1 MNTNTETMTI
11 DANVTIRKKTTIPNK
26 QKTTL
31 KLILWTLTRVMDLET
46 ANAKAIEMFKLGESI
61 ETIIE
66 EVDNIEKSAEYAEM
80 DTNLASLCV
89 KPVKKSRAKKEAT
102 TISGDA
108 DTIIKE
114 MVEMAT
120 AEVKTTPVKKPRV
133 KKVVG
138 ETDVLVPVLDEETK
152 PRASKPRTKATKKSD
167 ENISTEASTEV
178 SSDVNVEKPETVKK
192 PRTKATKK
200 LDENVLP
207 EASPDVNVEEPE
219 TNKKPRTKATKK
231 SDENVSTEV
240 SCDVKVEEPETKPE
254 TKPATK
260 PATKSKAATKPKA
273 KPATKP
279 NAVSEDDTVEKE
291 EPVKKSRAKPKPKA
305 KEDDNVEKEEP
316 VKKPATKP
324 ATKSKT
330 VEPQEETP
338 VTNDLAEEEYL
349 VLNEVEY
356 EGKQYMVGGDQNVYD
371 EFNSVIGKYEN
382 GIITLNA

>member
-1 MNTNTETMTI
+1 MLEENIKQTLRLTSKTKPNQSKPTQEKMNTNTETMPIDANVTMPI

-89 KPVKKSRAKKEAT
+89 KPAKKSRAKKEAT

-133 KKVVG
+133 KKVAG

-152 PRASKPRTKATKKSD
+152 PRATKPRTKA
-167 ENISTEASTEV
+167 
-178 SSDVNVEKPETVKK
+178 
-192 PRTKATKK
+192 KAK
-200 LDENVLP
+200 DENV
-207 EASPDVNVEEPE
+207 SSDVNVEEPE
-219 TNKKPRTKATKK
+219 TNKTVKKPRTKATKK
-231 SDENVSTEV
+231 SDENVSSEASTEV
-240 SCDVKVEEPETKPE
+240 SSDVKVEEPETKPA
-254 TKPATK
+254 TKSNAKPATK
-260 PATKSKAATKPKA
+260 PATKAATKA
-273 KPATKP
+273 K
-279 NAVSEDDTVEKE
+279 EDDNVENE

-305 KEDDNVEKEEP
+305 VTEDDNVEKEEP
-316 VKKPATKP
+316 APKKSRAKPATKP

-330 VEPQEETP
+330 VEPQEEIP

-371 EFNSVIGKYEN
+371 EFNAVIGKYEN

>member
-1 MNTNTETMTI
+1 MNTDDIKTTT
-11 DANVTIRKKTTIPNK
+11 DANVTIRKKTTIPSK

-80 DTNLASLCV
+80 DMNLASLCV
-89 KPVKKSRAKKEAT
+89 KPAKKSRAKKEAI

-120 AEVKTTPVKKPRV
+120 AEVKATPVKKPRV
-133 KKVVG
+133 KKVAE
-138 ETDVLVPVLDEETK
+138 ETDVLVPVLDEEPK
-152 PRASKPRTKATKKSD
+152 AKTKAKTK
-167 ENISTEASTEV
+167 T
-178 SSDVNVEKPETVKK
+178 
-192 PRTKATKK
+192 
-200 LDENVLP
+200 
-207 EASPDVNVEEPE
+207 
-219 TNKKPRTKATKK
+219 TKK

-240 SCDVKVEEPETKPE
+240 LPEVLPEVKVEEPETVKKPR
-254 TKPATK
+254 T
-260 PATKSKAATKPKA
+260 KA
-273 KPATKP
+273 KA
-279 NAVSEDDTVEKE
+279 NAKTNESVENVSTEASTEFRVE
-291 EPVKKSRAKPKPKA
+291 EPVKKSRAKPKTKA
-305 KEDDNVEKEEP
+305 STEDDNVEKEEP
-316 VKKPATKP
+316 VKKPRAKPKTK
-324 ATKSKT
+324 A
-330 VEPQEETP
+330 EPPEETP
-338 VTNDLAEEEYL
+338 ITNDLVEEEYL

-371 EFNSVIGKYEN
+371 EFNAVIGKYEN

>member
-167 ENISTEASTEV
+167 EN
-178 SSDVNVEKPETVKK
+178 
-192 PRTKATKK
+192 
-200 LDENVLP
+200 
-207 EASPDVNVEEPE
+207 
-219 TNKKPRTKATKK
+219 
-231 SDENVSTEV
+231 VSTEV

-254 TKPATK
+254 TK

>member
-1 MNTNTETMTI
+1 MNADTMPI
-11 DANVTIRKKTTIPNK
+11 DANVTIRKKTTIPSK

-80 DTNLASLCV
+80 DTNLATLCV
-89 KPVKKSRAKKEAT
+89 KPAKKSRAKKETIA
-102 TISGDA
+102 ISGDA

-120 AEVKTTPVKKPRV
+120 AEVKATPVKKSRV
-133 KKVVG
+133 KKVAG
-138 ETDVLVPVLDEETK
+138 ETDVLVPVLDEEPK
-152 PRASKPRTKATKKSD
+152 AKPRTKATKKSD
-167 ENISTEASTEV
+167 ENISTEASTEASPDV
-178 SSDVNVEKPETVKK
+178 NVEKPEIVKKPRTKATKKSVENVLPEASPDVNVEKPETVKK

-200 LDENVLP
+200 SDENVST
-207 EASPDVNVEEPE
+207 EASPDVNVEKPE
-219 TNKKPRTKATKK
+219 IVKKPRTKATKK
-231 SDENVSTEV
+231 SDENVSTEA
-240 SCDVKVEEPETKPE
+240 SPDVNVEEPAPK
-254 TKPATK
+254 
-260 PATKSKAATKPKA
+260 KSKAKA
-273 KPATKP
+273 KPKT
-279 NAVSEDDTVEKE
+279 
-291 EPVKKSRAKPKPKA
+291 
-305 KEDDNVEKEEP
+305 KEDDNVEGEEP
-316 VKKPATKP
+316 VKKPRAKPATKP

-371 EFNSVIGKYEN
+371 EFNAVIGKYEN

>member
-1 MNTNTETMTI
+1 MNADTMPI
-11 DANVTIRKKTTIPNK
+11 DANVTIRKKTTIPSK

-89 KPVKKSRAKKEAT
+89 KPAKKSRAKKEAIA
-102 TISGDA
+102 ISGDA

-120 AEVKTTPVKKPRV
+120 AEVKATPVKKSRV
-133 KKVVG
+133 KKVAG
-138 ETDVLVPVLDEETK
+138 ETNILVPVLDEEPKT
-152 PRASKPRTKATKKSD
+152 
-167 ENISTEASTEV
+167 
-178 SSDVNVEKPETVKK
+178 K

-200 LDENVLP
+200 LDENVST
-207 EASPDVNVEEPE
+207 EALTDVNI
-219 TNKKPRTKATKK
+219 
-231 SDENVSTEV
+231 
-240 SCDVKVEEPETKPE
+240 EEPETKPE
-254 TKPATK
+254 PKAK
-260 PATKSKAATKPKA
+260 AKSRA
-273 KPATKP
+273 KPATKTKV
-279 NAVSEDDTVEKE
+279 NEDDNVEGE
-291 EPVKKSRAKPKPKA
+291 EPVKKSKTKPKA
-305 KEDDNVEKEEP
+305 KALTEDDNVEKEEP
-316 VKKPATKP
+316 VKKPRAKAATK
-324 ATKSKT
+324 A
-330 VEPQEETP
+330 EPQEETP
-338 VTNDLAEEEYL
+338 ITNDLAEEEYL

-371 EFNSVIGKYEN
+371 EFNAVIGKYEN

>member
-1 MNTNTETMTI
+1 MNADTMPI
-11 DANVTIRKKTTIPNK
+11 DANVTMPIDANVTMRKKTTIPNK

-46 ANAKAIEMFKLGESI
+46 ANAKATEMFKLGESI

-89 KPVKKSRAKKEAT
+89 KPAKKSRAKKETT

-108 DTIIKE
+108 DAIIKE

-133 KKVVG
+133 KKVAG

-152 PRASKPRTKATKKSD
+152 PQAKPRTKANAKAKD
-167 ENISTEASTEV
+167 ENVLTEALTE
-178 SSDVNVEKPETVKK
+178 VNVEKPETVKK
-192 PRTKATKK
+192 PRTKAK
-200 LDENVLP
+200 
-207 EASPDVNVEEPE
+207 AA
-219 TNKKPRTKATKK
+219 TKAT
-231 SDENVSTEV
+231 DENVSIEV
-240 SCDVKVEEPETKPE
+240 SSDVKVDEPETKSA
-254 TKPATK
+254 TKPATKSATK
-260 PATKSKAATKPKA
+260 PATKSKAKA
-273 KPATKP
+273 K
-279 NAVSEDDTVEKE
+279 EDDKVENE

-305 KEDDNVEKEEP
+305 VTEDDNVEKEEP
-316 VKKPATKP
+316 APKKPATKS
-324 ATKSKT
+324 ATKSATKKT
-330 VEPQEETP
+330 VEPQEEIP

-371 EFNSVIGKYEN
+371 EFNAVIGKYEN

>member
-1 MNTNTETMTI
+1 MNADDTMPI
-11 DANVTIRKKTTIPNK
+11 DANVTIRKKTTIPSK

-89 KPVKKSRAKKEAT
+89 KPAKKSRAKKEAT

-138 ETDVLVPVLDEETK
+138 ETDVLVPDLDEETK
-152 PRASKPRTKATKKSD
+152 PRATKPRTKTTTKKTKNVIDDDSRPEPTWVD
-167 ENISTEASTEV
+167 TPESVLEVETSLMLNNPKSSTEAS
-178 SSDVNVEKPETVKK
+178 S
-192 PRTKATKK
+192 
-200 LDENVLP
+200 
-207 EASPDVNVEEPE
+207 
-219 TNKKPRTKATKK
+219 
-231 SDENVSTEV
+231 
-240 SCDVKVEEPETKPE
+240 DVKVDETE

-260 PATKSKAATKPKA
+260 PATKSKVKSKAKPKA
-273 KPATKP
+273 K
-279 NAVSEDDTVEKE
+279 EDDTAEKE
-291 EPVKKSRAKPKPKA
+291 EPVKKSKAKPKPKA
-305 KEDDNVEKEEP
+305 KEDDKVEKEEP
-316 VKKPATKP
+316 VKKPRAKPATKP

-338 VTNDLAEEEYL
+338 ITNDLAEEEYL

>member
-1 MNTNTETMTI
+1 MNADDTMPI
-11 DANVTIRKKTTIPNK
+11 DANVTIRKKTTIPSK

-66 EVDNIEKSAEYAEM
+66 AVDNIEKSAEYAEM

-89 KPVKKSRAKKEAT
+89 KPAKKSRAKKEAT
-102 TISGDA
+102 AISGDA

-120 AEVKTTPVKKPRV
+120 SEVKATPVKKSRV
-133 KKVVG
+133 KKVAG

-152 PRASKPRTKATKKSD
+152 TKPRTKAKAKVENVSPEALTEVNVEKTETVKKPRAKANAKAKTNESV
-167 ENISTEASTEV
+167 ENVSTEASTEV
-178 SSDVNVEKPETVKK
+178 SSDVKV
-192 PRTKATKK
+192 
-200 LDENVLP
+200 DE
-207 EASPDVNVEEPE
+207 
-219 TNKKPRTKATKK
+219 
-231 SDENVSTEV
+231 
-240 SCDVKVEEPETKPE
+240 PE

-260 PATKSKAATKPKA
+260 
-273 KPATKP
+273 
-279 NAVSEDDTVEKE
+279 
-291 EPVKKSRAKPKPKA
+291 SRAKAKA

-316 VKKPATKP
+316 VKKPRSKAKAKAKEDDNVEGKEPAKKPQAKAKAKEDDNVEGEEPVKKPRAKAATKP
-324 ATKSKT
+324 ATKPATKA
-330 VEPQEETP
+330 EPPEETP
-338 VTNDLAEEEYL
+338 ITNDLAEEEYL

-356 EGKQYMVGGDQNVYD
+356 KGKQYMVGGDQNVYD
-371 EFNSVIGKYEN
+371 EFNAVIGKYEN

>member
-1 MNTNTETMTI
+1 MNTDDVKTTT
-11 DANVTIRKKTTIPNK
+11 DANVTIRKKTTIPSK

-80 DTNLASLCV
+80 DMNLASLCV
-89 KPVKKSRAKKEAT
+89 KPAKKSRAKKEAI

-120 AEVKTTPVKKPRV
+120 AEVKATPVKKPRV
-133 KKVVG
+133 KKVAE
-138 ETDVLVPVLDEETK
+138 ETDVLVPVLDEEPK
-152 PRASKPRTKATKKSD
+152 AKTKAKTK
-167 ENISTEASTEV
+167 T
-178 SSDVNVEKPETVKK
+178 
-192 PRTKATKK
+192 
-200 LDENVLP
+200 
-207 EASPDVNVEEPE
+207 
-219 TNKKPRTKATKK
+219 TKK

-240 SCDVKVEEPETKPE
+240 LPEVLPEVKVEEPETVKKPR
-254 TKPATK
+254 T
-260 PATKSKAATKPKA
+260 KA
-273 KPATKP
+273 KA
-279 NAVSEDDTVEKE
+279 NAKTNESVENVSTEASTEFRVE
-291 EPVKKSRAKPKPKA
+291 EPVKKSRAKPKTKA
-305 KEDDNVEKEEP
+305 STEDDNVEKEEP
-316 VKKPATKP
+316 VKKPRAKPKTKASTEDDNVEKEEP
-324 ATKSKT
+324 VKKPRAKPKTKA
-330 VEPQEETP
+330 EPPEETP
-338 VTNDLAEEEYL
+338 ITNDLVEEEYL

-371 EFNSVIGKYEN
+371 EFNAVIGKYEN

>member
-1 MNTNTETMTI
+1 MNADTMPI
-11 DANVTIRKKTTIPNK
+11 DANVTIRKKTTIPSK

-89 KPVKKSRAKKEAT
+89 KPAKKSRAKKEAIA
-102 TISGDA
+102 ISGDA

-120 AEVKTTPVKKPRV
+120 SEVKATPVKKSRV
-133 KKVVG
+133 KKVAG

-152 PRASKPRTKATKKSD
+152 TKPRTKAKAKD
-167 ENISTEASTEV
+167 ENVSTE
-178 SSDVNVEKPETVKK
+178 VNVEKPETVKK
-192 PRTKATKK
+192 PRTKAKAK
-200 LDENVLP
+200 DENVST
-207 EASPDVNVEEPE
+207 EASTDVNVEEPE
-219 TNKKPRTKATKK
+219 TKPEPKKSRAKAAPKTKAKEDDNVEGEEPVKK
-231 SDENVSTEV
+231 S
-240 SCDVKVEEPETKPE
+240 K
-254 TKPATK
+254 
-260 PATKSKAATKPKA
+260 TKPK
-273 KPATKP
+273 TK
-279 NAVSEDDTVEKE
+279 ASTEDDNVEKE
-291 EPVKKSRAKPKPKA
+291 EPVKKSRAKA
-305 KEDDNVEKEEP
+305 
-316 VKKPATKP
+316 ATKP

-338 VTNDLAEEEYL
+338 ITNDLAEEEYL

-371 EFNSVIGKYEN
+371 EFNAVIGKYEN
-382 GIITLNA
+382 GIIKLNA

>member
-1 MNTNTETMTI
+1 MNTDDIKTTT
-11 DANVTIRKKTTIPNK
+11 DANVTIRKKTTIPSK

-80 DTNLASLCV
+80 DMNLASLCV
-89 KPVKKSRAKKEAT
+89 KPAKKSRAKKEAI

-120 AEVKTTPVKKPRV
+120 AEVKATPAKKPRV
-133 KKVVG
+133 KKVAG
-138 ETDVLVPVLDEETK
+138 ETHVLVPVLDEEPK
-152 PRASKPRTKATKKSD
+152 AKTKAKTK
-167 ENISTEASTEV
+167 T
-178 SSDVNVEKPETVKK
+178 
-192 PRTKATKK
+192 
-200 LDENVLP
+200 
-207 EASPDVNVEEPE
+207 
-219 TNKKPRTKATKK
+219 TKK

-240 SCDVKVEEPETKPE
+240 LPEVLPEVKVEEPETVKKPRTKAKANAKTNE
-254 TKPATK
+254 SVENVSTEASTEFRVEEPVKKSRAKPKTKASTEDDNVEKEEPVKKHRAKPKTKPST
-260 PATKSKAATKPKA
+260 
-273 KPATKP
+273 
-279 NAVSEDDTVEKE
+279 EDDNVEKE
-291 EPVKKSRAKPKPKA
+291 EPVKKSRAKA
-305 KEDDNVEKEEP
+305 
-316 VKKPATKP
+316 ATKA
-324 ATKSKT
+324 ATKA
-330 VEPQEETP
+330 EPPEETP
-338 VTNDLAEEEYL
+338 ITNDLVEEEYL

-371 EFNSVIGKYEN
+371 EFNAVIGKYEN

>member
-1 MNTNTETMTI
+1 MNTNTDTMPI

-80 DTNLASLCV
+80 ETNLASLCV
-89 KPVKKSRAKKEAT
+89 KPAKKSRAKKEAI

-133 KKVVG
+133 KKVAG

-152 PRASKPRTKATKKSD
+152 PLAKAKARTKTTTKKTKNEIDDDSRPEPTWVD
-167 ENISTEASTEV
+167 TPESVLEV
-178 SSDVNVEKPETVKK
+178 ETSLRLNN
-192 PRTKATKK
+192 P
-200 LDENVLP
+200 
-207 EASPDVNVEEPE
+207 
-219 TNKKPRTKATKK
+219 K
-231 SDENVSTEV
+231 SSTEV

-260 PATKSKAATKPKA
+260 PKVKENDTVEKEEPVKKSRAKPKPKA
-273 KPATKP
+273 K
-279 NAVSEDDTVEKE
+279 EDDTAEKE

-316 VKKPATKP
+316 VKKPKAKPATKP

>member
-1 MNTNTETMTI
+1 MNTNTETMPI

-80 DTNLASLCV
+80 ETNLASLCV
-89 KPVKKSRAKKEAT
+89 KPAKKSRAKKEAI

-133 KKVVG
+133 KKVAG

-152 PRASKPRTKATKKSD
+152 PLAKAKARTKTTTKKTKNEIDDDSRPEPTWVD
-167 ENISTEASTEV
+167 TPESVLEV
-178 SSDVNVEKPETVKK
+178 ETRLRHNN
-192 PRTKATKK
+192 P
-200 LDENVLP
+200 N
-207 EASPDVNVEEPE
+207 S
-219 TNKKPRTKATKK
+219 
-231 SDENVSTEV
+231 STEV
-240 SCDVKVEEPETKPE
+240 SCDVKVEEPETKP
-254 TKPATK
+254 
-260 PATKSKAATKPKA
+260 ATKSKTKPKS
-273 KPATKP
+273 KV
-279 NAVSEDDTVEKE
+279 VSEDDTVEKE
-291 EPVKKSRAKPKPKA
+291 EPVKKSNAKPNAKPKPKAKEDDNVEKEEPVKKSKAKPKPKA

-316 VKKPATKP
+316 VKKPKAKP
-324 ATKSKT
+324 ATKSKI

>member
-1 MNTNTETMTI
+1 MNADDTMPI
-11 DANVTIRKKTTIPNK
+11 DANVTIRKKTTIPSK

-46 ANAKAIEMFKLGESI
+46 AKAKSIEMFKLGESI

-66 EVDNIEKSAEYAEM
+66 AVDNIEKSAEYAEM

-89 KPVKKSRAKKEAT
+89 KPAKKSRAKKEAT
-102 TISGDA
+102 AISGDA

-120 AEVKTTPVKKPRV
+120 AEVKATPVKKSRV
-133 KKVVG
+133 KKVAG
-138 ETDVLVPVLDEETK
+138 ETNVLVPVLDEETK
-152 PRASKPRTKATKKSD
+152 TKPRTKAKAKD
-167 ENISTEASTEV
+167 ENVSPDASTEV
-178 SSDVNVEKPETVKK
+178 NVEKTETVKK
-192 PRTKATKK
+192 PRTKA
-200 LDENVLP
+200 
-207 EASPDVNVEEPE
+207 
-219 TNKKPRTKATKK
+219 KAK
-231 SDENVSTEV
+231 DENVSTEV
-240 SCDVKVEEPETKPE
+240 SSDVKVDEPE

-260 PATKSKAATKPKA
+260 
-273 KPATKP
+273 
-279 NAVSEDDTVEKE
+279 
-291 EPVKKSRAKPKPKA
+291 SRAKAKA

-316 VKKPATKP
+316 VKKPRAKPKAKASTEDDNVEKEEPAKKPRAKAKASTEDDNVEGEEPVKKPRAKPATKP
-324 ATKSKT
+324 ATKLATKA
-330 VEPQEETP
+330 EPPEETP
-338 VTNDLAEEEYL
+338 ITNDLVEEEYL

>member
-1 MNTNTETMTI
+1 MNTNTETMPI
-11 DANVTIRKKTTIPNK
+11 DANATIRKKTTIPNK

-80 DTNLASLCV
+80 ETNLASLCV
-89 KPVKKSRAKKEAT
+89 KPAKKSRAKKEAI

-133 KKVVG
+133 KKVAG

-152 PRASKPRTKATKKSD
+152 PLAKAKARTKTTTKKTKNVIDDDSRPEPTWVD
-167 ENISTEASTEV
+167 TPESVLEVETSLRLNNPKSSTEV
-178 SSDVNVEKPETVKK
+178 
-192 PRTKATKK
+192 
-200 LDENVLP
+200 L
-207 EASPDVNVEEPE
+207 
-219 TNKKPRTKATKK
+219 
-231 SDENVSTEV
+231 
-240 SCDVKVEEPETKPE
+240 CDVKVEEPETKSK
-254 TKPATK
+254 TKPAT
-260 PATKSKAATKPKA
+260 
-273 KPATKP
+273 
-279 NAVSEDDTVEKE
+279 NALSEDDTVEKE
-291 EPVKKSRAKPKPKA
+291 EPVKKPRAKPKPKA

-316 VKKPATKP
+316 VKKSKAKPKPKAKEDDNVEKEEPVKKPKAKPATKP
-324 ATKSKT
+324 ATKSKI